1 MKNTKQLAAALKEA
15 FRSTNIRQTIK
26 RLRTGGGKH
35 SSHRHT
41 GTSVEH
47 AQKVNAFYDIA
58 TDVTQSA
65 WSQSLHF
72 APLRYGESLEHA
84 IARHQDLMIEKL
96 RLDQDKYVADVGCG
110 IGGPMRRVANQSGA
124 KVLLI
129 NNHQRQLDRAK
140 KLNKE
145 ANIDHLAEYKHCSF
159 LDMNTLA
166 ENTFDAA
173 YAIESTMHASD
184 KILAFE
190 QINRILK
197 PGGLFWCQ
205 EFALTDVYDENNLT
219 HQNAVKKLADAIALG
234 EVFRAE
240 QIRLGLEQAGF
251 RVLDYKDFALES
263 EVPWYAPFKGGYQ
276 RSLTSLQVSPF
287 RRSLVLLSARLAE
300 FIRAV
305 PKGTVDLVKFL
316 DEGAEAYARA
326 GELGIA
332 TLLCCFLAEKPH

>member
-1 MKNTKQLAAALKEA
+1 MKNSKRLAAALKES
-15 FRSTNIRQTIK
+15 FQSTNIQQSIE
-26 RLRTGGGKH
+26 RLRTRKR
-35 SSHRHT
+35 SSHSYT
-41 GTSVEH
+41 GMSVEH
-47 AQKVNAFYDIA
+47 AQTVNDFYDIA

-72 APLRYGESLEHA
+72 APLKNGESLEQA

-96 RLDQDKYVADVGCG
+96 RLDQSKYVADIGCG
-110 IGGPMRRVANQSGA
+110 IGGPMRRVANHSGA

-145 ANIDHLAEYKHCSF
+145 ANVEHLAEYLHCSF
-159 LDMNTLA
+159 LDMHTIE

-190 QINRILK
+190 QIQRILK

-205 EFALTDVYDENNLT
+205 EFALTGLYDENNPT
-219 HQNAVKKLADAIALG
+219 HQVAVKELADAIALG
-234 EVFRAE
+234 EVFREE
-240 QIRLGLEQAGF
+240 QIGLGLQKAGF
-251 RVLDYKDFALES
+251 KVLEYQDFALES
-263 EVPWYAPFKGGYQ
+263 EVPWYAPFKGGYE
-276 RSLTSLQVSPF
+276 RSLTMFRVSPL
-287 RRSLVLLSARLAE
+287 RRSLVVFSARLAE
-300 FIRAV
+300 LLRAV

-316 DEGAEAYARA
+316 DEGAEAYVRT

-332 TLLCCFLAEKPH
+332 TLLCCFLAEKTS

>member
-1 MKNTKQLAAALKEA
+1 MKNTKQIAAALREA
-15 FRSTNIRQTIK
+15 FQNSNIRQSIK
-26 RLRTGGGKH
+26 RLRARKP
-35 SSHRHT
+35 SSHQHT
-41 GTSVEH
+41 GASVEH
-47 AQKVNAFYDIA
+47 AQKVNAFYDVA
-58 TDVTQSA
+58 TDITQSA

-72 APLRYGESLEHA
+72 APLKQGESLEHA

-96 RLDQDKYVADVGCG
+96 RLDQSKHVADVGCG

-129 NNHQRQLDRAK
+129 NNHQRQLERAK

-145 ANIDHLAEYKHCSF
+145 ANVDHLAEYQQCNF
-159 LDMNTLA
+159 LDMNSIP

-205 EFALTDVYDENNLT
+205 EFALTDLYDDNNPT
-219 HQNAVKKLADAIALG
+219 HQVAVKELAAAIALG

-240 QIRLGLEQAGF
+240 QIGVGLEQAGF
-251 RVLDYKDFALES
+251 KVLDYQDFALES
-263 EVPWYAPFKGGYQ
+263 EVPWYAPFKGGYES
-276 RSLTSLQVSPF
+276 SLTSLQVSPF
-287 RRSLVLLSARLAE
+287 RRSLVLLSARIAE
-300 FIRAV
+300 FVRAV

-316 DEGAEAYARA
+316 DEGAEAYTKA

-332 TLLCCFLAEKPH
+332 TLLCCYLAEKQS

>member
-1 MKNTKQLAAALKEA
+1 MKNTKQLIAALKESFQSA
-15 FRSTNIRQTIK
+15 NIRQSIK
-26 RLRTGGGKH
+26 RLRTRNRR
-35 SSHRHT
+35 SRSDT
-41 GTSVEH
+41 GMSAEH
-47 AQKVNAFYDIA
+47 AQKVNDFYDIA

-72 APLRYGESLEHA
+72 APLNSGESLEHA

-96 RLDQDKYVADVGCG
+96 RLDQSKYVADVGCG
-110 IGGPMRRVANQSGA
+110 IGGPMRRVARQSGA
-124 KVLLI
+124 KVLLV

-145 ANIDHLAEYKHCSF
+145 ANVDHLADYLHCSF
-159 LDMNTLA
+159 LDMNTIP

-190 QINRILK
+190 QIQRILK

-205 EFALTDVYDENNLT
+205 EFALTDLYDENDPT
-219 HQNAVKKLADAIALG
+219 HQVAVQDLADAIALG
-234 EVFRAE
+234 EVFRFE
-240 QIRLGLEQAGF
+240 QIGLGLEKAGF
-251 RVLDYKDFALES
+251 KVLDCKDFALEC
-263 EVPWYAPFKGGYQ
+263 EVPWYAPFKSGYE
-276 RSLTSLQVSPF
+276 RSLTSFRVSPF
-287 RRSLVLLSARLAE
+287 QRSLVVLSARLGE
-300 FIRAV
+300 FFRAV

-316 DEGAEAYARA
+316 DQGAEAYIRA

-332 TLLCCFLAEKPH
+332 TLLCCYLAEKPS